1 MPIFCGGTLCS
12 PPPPDPTPPHS
23 GLGISQRMKNAC
35 KGKREWWQPWG
46 TQRITPRNGMINPPL
61 LTIDPIFKAKLIT
74 EGKWGL
80 LSPQML
86 PQGLER
92 WEVRLQYSI
101 SFKLTQSKELK
112 WLQIICNWWWIT
124 VSLQSD
130 QIVEVDFLFCH
141 KVYKFRA
148 VGSCEAK
155 VLCAGIHWW
164 FVSVYILAQCTA
176 TQLNIHMLK

>member
-12 PPPPDPTPPHS
+12 PWPHS
-23 GLGISQRMKNAC
+23 TPFWSRNLPEDEKCLKRQTGLVAAMRNSEDHSQ
-35 KGKREWWQPWG
+35 EWNDH
-46 TQRITPRNGMINPPL
+46 PRLLMIN
-61 LTIDPIFKAKLIT
+61 PIFKAKLIT
-74 EGKWGL
+74 EGERGL

-92 WEVRLQYSI
+92 WQVRLQYSI

-112 WLQIICNWWWIT
+112 WFQIMCNWWWIT

-164 FVSVYILAQCTA
+164 FVSVYRLVQYTA
-176 TQLNIHMLK
+176 TQLNIHILK